1 MTRRAIIQYGFDELF
16 FDDDNGARQDAG
28 SRRQGEKSS
37 TPSSSESSGVADN
50 GNDDEYKNK
59 YKKESG
65 GTTAMVIGGVGIT
78 SSRATIGLSTTSLT
92 TVLSGFN
99 LADFIAPE
107 VAKYVG
113 VRSLVRFGATS
124 KYNFMVMTN
133 EIDRRKKC
141 VAYIEEEVV
150 RLMTCSHPFHIP
162 SLSEYSRA
170 SAAATYAMNLIDDEV
185 NILRS
190 RMCTKSNVRNI
201 WSGWS
206 SDEYKWIDSD
216 VFLEERKKFLDYD
229 RFYPGPLHILPRCFY
244 FPPKRDLKSP
254 SPEIVLEAS
263 SMAWQIWI
271 AYEGWEDLF
280 SDSDNDSE
288 SDQDSYYECVKDTA
302 HVLARDSHNGMIDA
316 FRIVAREL
324 FYSEPNSRACLWST
338 LEMADKFESQTL
350 GMARRM
356 RGWLHRA

>member
-1 MTRRAIIQYGFDELF
+1 MTDDSLNDTMARCAIIRSPSKV
-16 FDDDNGARQDAG
+16 AHG
-28 SRRQGEKSS
+28 S
-37 TPSSSESSGVADN
+37 
-50 GNDDEYKNK
+50 NDRE
-59 YKKESG
+59 
-65 GTTAMVIGGVGIT
+65 IQL
-78 SSRATIGLSTTSLT
+78 LSTTSLT

-190 RMCTKSNVRNI
+190 RMMCTKSNVCNI

-216 VFLEERKKFLDYD
+216 VFLEERKKFLDFD

-288 SDQDSYYECVKDTA
+288 SDQDSYYKCVKDTA